1 MGRRRLN
8 GRRPFTPREG
18 AVAAGLLRGDRRR
31 DLARTL
37 GVSEETVKTHVEG
50 VYRKLGVHS
59 RRAAVAALAP
69 SRGHE
74 R

>member
-1 MGRRRLN
+1 
-8 GRRPFTPREG
+8 
-18 AVAAGLLRGDRRR
+18 VAAGLLRGDRRR